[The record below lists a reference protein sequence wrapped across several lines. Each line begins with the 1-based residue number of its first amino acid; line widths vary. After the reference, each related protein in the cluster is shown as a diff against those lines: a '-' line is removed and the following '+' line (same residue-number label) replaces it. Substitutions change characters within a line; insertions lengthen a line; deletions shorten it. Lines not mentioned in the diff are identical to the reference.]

1 MSEEIKKVNGTWRGT
16 PINIRAE
23 FGGHEFT
30 ADERTALFNDEII
43 EFPATSKAGNPYTCK
58 GKIDEYEYNGKTYIG
73 FKPIFEEDPN
83 KVSGTWNGKTVKIKK
98 EWGGH
103 TFTEEELKKLFAGE
117 TISFETIS
125 RNTNMKYTAT
135 GKLTEQTYEG
145 RKFVGFTPEFNNTKE

>member
-1 MSEEIKKVNGTWRGT
+1 MSDEIKKVNGTWKGI
-16 PINIRAE
+16 PINIVSE
-23 FGGHEFT
+23 FGGHVFT

-58 GKIDEYEYNGKTYIG
+58 GHIEEYEYNGKTYIG
-73 FKPIFEEDPN
+73 FRPIFNEDTT
-83 KVSGTWNGKTVKIKK
+83 KVNGVWNGKQVKIKK

-103 TFTEEELKKLFAGE
+103 TFTEEELQKLFAGE

-135 GKLTEQTYEG
+135 GKLIEQTYEG
-145 RKFVGFTPEFNNTKE
+145 RTFVGFKPDFGDK

>member
-1 MSEEIKKVNGTWRGT
+1 MSDEIKKVNGTWKGI
-16 PINIRAE
+16 PINIVAE
-23 FGGHEFT
+23 FGGHVFT

-58 GKIDEYEYNGKTYIG
+58 GHIEEYEYNGKTYIG
-73 FKPIFEEDPN
+73 FRPIFNEDTT
-83 KVSGTWNGKTVKIKK
+83 KVNGVWNGKQVKIKK

-103 TFTEEELKKLFAGE
+103 TFTEEELQKLFAGE

-145 RKFVGFTPEFNNTKE
+145 RTFVGFKPDFGDK

>member
-1 MSEEIKKVNGTWRGT
+1 MSDEIKKVNGTWKGI
-16 PINIRAE
+16 PINIVSE
-23 FGGHEFT
+23 FGGHVFT

-58 GKIDEYEYNGKTYIG
+58 GHIEEYEYNGKTYIG
-73 FKPIFEEDPN
+73 FRPIFNEDTT
-83 KVSGTWNGKTVKIKK
+83 KVNGVWNGKQVKIKK

-103 TFTEEELKKLFAGE
+103 TFTEEELQKLFAGE

-145 RKFVGFTPEFNNTKE
+145 RTFVGFKPDFGDK